1 MERRQSMKK
10 KSFILLLAMSVLL
23 LTGCTRGYYEGKGD
37 KYFAENYEKAEKYY
51 SKALEKKADS
61 SIYIKLANLHRNN
74 HQYDKEIK
82 AIMNGKAKIG
92 ESIDLDIRL
101 AQYDA
106 FIGNVDNAINYLLHL
121 LYEDYDEK
129 AFKELLKIYLE
140 YGSSNNLDYHY
151 EEFKDKVEDLETK
164 ILVYKAISSDND
176 HKEELEKE
184 LLESKNIKAYEA
196 LIENAYKYGE
206 YEKVEE
212 LIPQLASIDGGLELS
227 NIYSKLLSMKDH
239 SIMNTQIGHFINK
252 DKKDL
257 VIIYKEDNKS
267 SDIYLAL
274 VDGKTGEIVIDKEM
288 EEFYPDFIDLD
299 VYERKDELDQLA
311 ITSYYG
317 ASASSGKNFNLYE
330 FNKDNFDELETT
342 FESDL
347 EIKLLEGFKIQV
359 ESNSLK
365 KRYIIEIPKAD
376 RLAYIED
383 GQYDENGIP
392 VLDDGVRIYGDGYIL
407 KNRGDY
413 KDTVGVVLGFGG
425 TYDYSAD
432 RLGYIE
438 ELYNEID
445 GNLKCTAFNVKNI
458 DGMVKETEFVEEVRV
473 ITLSEPEEPETE
485 QVEETEENYY
495 PDRLV
500 EDDFKLQIGEKI
512 IFIDNDID
520 YIAKILGPGEV
531 KLIEDINEDASLY
544 EYKKDGLTIHY
555 LEKYASTGKQK
566 FNNMILVDK
575 PGIKT
580 LRGLEV
586 GIDEEKLERLYG
598 LENLLYEDEDKRIYL
613 YEEEDY
619 IRHMDLFV
627 VVDKNENKVVEF
639 NYSTNL

>member
-1 MERRQSMKK
+1 MKK
-10 KSFILLLAMSVLL
+10 KSFILLLVVYVLL
-23 LTGCTRGYYEGKGD
+23 LTGCTKNHYENKGD
-37 KYFAENYEKAEKYY
+37 KYFAKDYEKAEKYY
-51 SKALEKKADS
+51 LKALEKKADS
-61 SIYIKLANLHRNN
+61 NIYIKLADLHRNN
-74 HQYDKEIK
+74 HQYDKEIR
-82 AIMNGKAKIG
+82 AILNGKTKID

-106 FIGNVDNAINYLLHL
+106 FIGNVDNASNYLLHL
-121 LYEDYDEK
+121 LYKDYDEK
-129 AFKELLKIYLE
+129 VFKELLKIYLE
-140 YGSSNNLDYHY
+140 YDSSNSIDYYY
-151 EEFKDKVEDLETK
+151 EEFKDKVKDLETK
-164 ILVYKAISSDND
+164 ILVYKAISSDNE
-176 HKEELEKE
+176 HREKLKKE
-184 LLESKNIKAYEA
+184 LLESKDIKAYEA

-212 LIPQLASIDGGLELS
+212 LIPQLASMDGGLELS
-227 NIYSKLLSMKDH
+227 NIYSKLLTMKEH
-239 SIMNTQIGHFINK
+239 SIMDTQAGHFINK
-252 DKKDL
+252 DKKDM
-257 VIIYKEDNKS
+257 VIIYKEDYNS

-274 VDGKTGEIVIDKEM
+274 IDGNTGEIVIDKKM

-299 VYERKDELDQLA
+299 VYEQKGELDQLA

-317 ASASSGKNFNLYE
+317 ASASSGKKFNLYK
-330 FNKDNFDELETT
+330 FSKDNFEELETT

-392 VLDDGVRIYGDGYIL
+392 VVDNGVRTYGDGYVL

-413 KDTVGVVLGFGG
+413 KDTVGIVLGFGG
-425 TYDYSAD
+425 TYKYSAD

-438 ELYNEID
+438 ELYNKID
-445 GNLKCTAFNVKNI
+445 GNFECTAFNVKNI
-458 DGMVKETEFVEEVRV
+458 DGMEKETKFVEEVRV
-473 ITLSEPEEPETE
+473 ITFSEPEESEAE
-485 QVEETEENYY
+485 QMEETEENYY
-495 PDRLV
+495 PDRLI

-520 YIAKILGPGEV
+520 YIAKVLGSGEI
-531 KLIEDINEDASLY
+531 KLIEDIDEDASIY

-555 LEKYASTGKQK
+555 LEKYGSKGKQR

-586 GIDEEKLERLYG
+586 GINEEKLEKLYG
-598 LENLLYEDEDKRIYL
+598 LENLLYEDEDNRIYL
-613 YEEEDY
+613 YQEEEDF
-619 IRHMDLFV
+619 RHMDLFV
-627 VVDKNENKVVEF
+627 VVDKRENKVIEF